1 MGNTFF
7 DEYFWAKGTINRH
20 TTQSFEEC
28 LPIKSN
34 YKIIIALIK
43 TNMLVICLV
52 DSWYPS
58 AMAGA
63 DFLVQQRSISSEE
76 IIVRILSGFGC
87 QCSLCQLASSC

>member
-1 MGNTFF
+1 
-7 DEYFWAKGTINRH
+7 
-20 TTQSFEEC
+20 
-28 LPIKSN
+28 
-34 YKIIIALIK
+34 
-43 TNMLVICLV
+43 MLVICLV